1 MRRRDFVSFAGL
13 LCAGFALDPL
23 RKLWTPD
30 YPKTLLGFPFVV
42 DSDGAPMVK
51 DQLIIGAEDFMSS
64 GTVRLYG
71 SNDNEHWAEIATLEI
86 ESERDGAGVVNIP
99 RGFTDHRFLRV
110 EDNIAKPDRF
120 FINPGAFA

>member
-23 RKLWTPD
+23 RKLWTPE
-30 YPKTLLGFPFVV
+30 PKTLLGFPFVV
-42 DSDGAPMVK
+42 DSDGEPMVK
-51 DQLIIGAEDFMSS
+51 DQLIIEPPDHLSS

-71 SNDNEHWAEIATLEI
+71 SNDNKHWTEIGMLPI

-99 RGFTDHRFLRV
+99 KGYIDHRFLRV
-110 EDNIAKPDRF
+110 EDSLDKLDRF
-120 FINPGAFA
+120 FTNPDARWE